1 MFVRNLITF
10 STICLGSLT
19 RAVASLAITVN
30 SSICLASLAR
40 AVASLARTVLICSGQ
55 EALYVLKPFFSP
67 LESR

>member
-1 MFVRNLITF
+1 MLVRNLITNR
-10 STICLGSLT
+10 TICLGSLT